1 MKGNEAVKC
10 VLFVQLKPIGLFM
23 EPLSVI
29 RVERSSGGRYWV
41 ERSVLLS
48 CWFNDNLKKRCTFST
63 ASLLPSKSK
72 LCHYRIDEKIM

>member
-1 MKGNEAVKC
+1 MKGNETVIC
-10 VLFVQLKPIGLFM
+10 VLFVQLKHIGLFM

-29 RVERSSGGRYWV
+29 LAEHSSGDRYWV

-48 CWFNDNLKKRCTFST
+48 CWFNENFKKKCPYVTV
-63 ASLLPSKSK
+63 SLLPPESK